1 MMRLRKL
8 EQVALVKSAL
18 RGITASLVLL
28 LPAAANAACTRGP
41 NVVVNRG
48 HGASISFDEPVYQA
62 KVFDISKLILE
73 EIPPQG
79 TQTLILT
86 EVEAL
91 QFPGMPQT
99 PTTSLLANTANGCY
113 IFNISFGNQPIH
125 NTVSAVPESNSE
137 LAQTALL
144 PGGDDIDITALRSEY
159 AAAVEQHGADNSFL
173 KRVEQFLALVDG
185 GTGQRLAAQQAGVDW
200 SHLTRLSGQS
210 DFSHLVENSFD
221 I

>member
-1 MMRLRKL
+1 MKLRRLR
-8 EQVALVKSAL
+8 QVALAKPSIW
-18 RGITASLVLL
+18 GIAASLVML
-28 LPAAANAACTRGP
+28 LPAAANAACARGP

-62 KVFDISKLILE
+62 KVFDISKLMLE

-86 EVEAL
+86 EVEAS

-99 PTTSLLANTANGCY
+99 PTTSLLASTADGCY
-113 IFNISFGNQPIH
+113 IFNISFGNQPVH
-125 NTVSAVPESNSE
+125 NTVSAAGEANSE
-137 LAQTALL
+137 LAQTSLL

-159 AAAVEQHGADNSFL
+159 AAAVQQHGAGNSFL
-173 KRVEQFLALVDG
+173 QRVEQFLTLVDS

-200 SHLTRLSGQS
+200 SHLSKLSGQP
-210 DFSHLVENSFD
+210 DFSNLLDNSFD

>member
-1 MMRLRKL
+1 MRLRKL
-8 EQVALVKSAL
+8 EQVAVAKPLL
-18 RGITASLVLL
+18 WGIAASLVLL

-62 KVFDISKLILE
+62 KVFDVSKLILE
-73 EIPPQG
+73 EIPAQG

-86 EVEAL
+86 EVEAS

-125 NTVSAVPESNSE
+125 NTVSAIPEANAE
-137 LAQTALL
+137 PAQAALL
-144 PGGDDIDITALRSEY
+144 PGGDDIDIAALRSEY
-159 AAAVEQHGADNSFL
+159 AAAVEQHGTGNSFL

-200 SHLTRLSGQS
+200 SHLTRLSGQP
-210 DFSHLVENSFD
+210 DFSNLLEGSFGT
-221 I
+221 

>member
-1 MMRLRKL
+1 MKLINL
-8 EQVALVKSAL
+8 EQAALA
-18 RGITASLVLL
+18 ASLVLL
-28 LPAAANAACTRGP
+28 LPTAASAACIPGP

-62 KVFDISKLILE
+62 KVFDISKLMIE

-86 EVEAL
+86 EVEAS
-91 QFPGMPQT
+91 QFPGLPQT

-113 IFNISFGNQPIH
+113 VFNVSFGNQPVH
-125 NTVSAVPESNSE
+125 NTVSALPEASPD

-144 PGGDDIDITALRSEY
+144 PGGSDIDIAALRTGYTS
-159 AAAVEQHGADNSFL
+159 AVEQHGTSNSFL
-173 KRVEQFLALVDG
+173 LRVEQFLALVDN
-185 GTGQRLAAQQAGVDW
+185 GTSQRLAAQQAGVQW
-200 SHLTRLSGQS
+200 SHLTRLSGQP
-210 DFSHLVENSFD
+210 DLSHLLDNSFD

>member
-1 MMRLRKL
+1 MRLKKIRTDGVGK
-8 EQVALVKSAL
+8 AFRGGNRCFFCSA
-18 RGITASLVLL
+18 TASSGKRG
-28 LPAAANAACTRGP
+28 LPLARCRQSL
-41 NVVVNRG
+41 G

-62 KVFDISKLILE
+62 KVFDISKLMLE
-73 EIPPQG
+73 EIPAQG

-86 EVEAL
+86 EVEAS

-113 IFNISFGNQPIH
+113 VFNVSFSNQPVH
-125 NTVSAVPESNSE
+125 NTISAIPEANPE

-144 PGGDDIDITALRSEY
+144 PGGDDIDIAALRTEY
-159 AAAVEQHGADNSFL
+159 DAAIEQHGTGNSFL
-173 KRVEQFLALVDG
+173 QRVEQFLALVDG

-200 SHLTRLSGQS
+200 SHLTKLSGQP
-210 DFSHLVENSFD
+210 DFSNLLDNSFD